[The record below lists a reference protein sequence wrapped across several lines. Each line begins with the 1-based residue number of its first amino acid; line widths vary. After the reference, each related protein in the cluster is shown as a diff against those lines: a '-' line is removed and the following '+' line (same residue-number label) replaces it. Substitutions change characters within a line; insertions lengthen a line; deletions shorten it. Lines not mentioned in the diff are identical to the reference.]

1 MLSPAKLHSNPGSG
15 GRGAPWTWS
24 ARRSVCRSPRTAS
37 RPSSRPRPL
46 PPLFPASFSCEGAG
60 GSLALVSDSLF
71 PGPQLE
77 AFHMSRRAAAHGR
90 PSLRYL
96 RLTRSGRIPAAR
108 ARGKT
113 GSQQR
118 HPPSPQPS
126 DGRKEGQGLSP
137 GFQLQKSCV
146 ELAFCHDHHRV
157 RSIGNSNWLCKL
169 RAFTQVTTV

>member
-1 MLSPAKLHSNPGSG
+1 MLSPAKLHSNAGSG
-15 GRGAPWTWS
+15 GRGAPRTWS
-24 ARRSVCRSPRTAS
+24 VGRSVCRSPRTAS

-77 AFHMSRRAAAHGR
+77 AFYMSRRAAARGR

-108 ARGKT
+108 ARGKA

-118 HPPSPQPS
+118 HPPSRQPS
-126 DGRKEGQGLSP
+126 DGRKEGHGLSP

-146 ELAFCHDHHRV
+146 EPAFCHDHHRV
-157 RSIGNSNWLCKL
+157 RSIGNSSWLCKL
-169 RAFTQVTTV
+169 RAFTQVTTF